1 MITVL
6 KEGNGKAFKN
16 LTRLLYFNTNV
27 ILLIE
32 LNTLELKEIK
42 N

>member
-16 LTRLLYFNTNV
+16 LTWLLYFNTNV